1 MSRGRRGGWQSLAGS
16 SGQLWLE
23 LAFSTFPCFLL
34 IQFPGSLWF
43 ILFLGTGLSGHFP
56 RIGTLDYWGDTGVR
70 KGKNQLRKGRFT
82 TMPNL
87 YISCRSVLH
96 SYKFSPDLVGFTL
109 KSDNFLSKIHICYNE
124 REKNQCRL
132 DWNARALSPLNSGL
146 HRRSVDVGLAPPFRD
161 KRSEMDHRHSY
172 NFLTNESIPWNRTLL
187 HRQDFLHSLLVGAE
201 L

>member
-109 KSDNFLSKIHICYNE
+109 KSDNFLSKIHIYVITRE
-124 REKNQCRL
+124 RKISAGLIETL
-132 DWNARALSPLNSGL
+132 EHYHHSTLASIGGVLMLGSPPLFVIKGL
-146 HRRSVDVGLAPPFRD
+146 KWTIVTVTTF
-161 KRSEMDHRHSY
+161 
-172 NFLTNESIPWNRTLL
+172 
-187 HRQDFLHSLLVGAE
+187 
-201 L
+201 